1 MIELLAPITMFF
13 VLIGGVQR
21 ALEHVG
27 SWEFD
32 FLPAIH
38 QQFSATPDQRLCIG
52 VTQSLVAE
60 SRIVLHR
67 FDGERGLA
75 LVIEGEVSDR
85 FTGQFGKTVNY
96 RIVLGPGSSTFE
108 LCSSGRSYAQDVTAE
123 RPVFQRVVH
132 PNSYLEASVLVRR

>member
-13 VLIGGVQR
+13 VLLGGVQR
-21 ALEHVG
+21 ALDHVG
-27 SWEFD
+27 SWDFD

-60 SRIVLHR
+60 SRIALPGS
-67 FDGERGLA
+67 DGERGLA
-75 LVIEGEVSDR
+75 YVIEGEVSDR
-85 FTGQFGKTVNY
+85 LTGKFAETVSY

-108 LCSSGRSYAQDVTAE
+108 LCTSGTSYAQDVTAE
-123 RPVFQRVVH
+123 RTVFQRG
-132 PNSYLEASVLVRR
+132 SL